1 MRLRLAVAGLIVGLG
16 LVVAPAAAQAA
27 PLHIGESGGIT
38 VDPDSV
44 PTTGVPSGGLLTVCL
59 TVRELN
65 FGPACLH
72 I

>member
-16 LVVAPAAAQAA
+16 LIAAPVAAQAD
-27 PLHIGESGGIT
+27 PIHIGESGGIT
-38 VDPDSV
+38 VNPPS
-44 PTTGVPSGGLLTVCL
+44 GVPATNSLVTVCL

-72 I
+72 IP